1 METHRNAYHDNIVR
15 AHGDN
20 IVISNIKIGKLE
32 KQTYTC
38 EYTVYSINKLK
49 QI

>member
-20 IVISNIKIGKLE
+20 IVITYKNWKIRK
-32 KQTYTC
+32 TNMYMC
-38 EYTVYSINKLK
+38 IYTVYLINKLK